1 MKSFLQ
7 FLQRAFKY
15 FRTTRRVW
23 RRPPR
28 ANLLII
34 DRGTASPLDEM
45 FAQHDPHIMEIRGES
60 VNMFALLRALPKI
73 HLGAVA
79 YLEAY
84 IDFVK
89 PKLVLSRTDNNHTLW
104 QLKRRPNVTYK
115 VALVQNGWRLTVD
128 FEIPALLS
136 STGPCGDWEID
147 KLFAFGSAWVSQIPS
162 HVLFTAELNG
172 SSKANHFLFSRKSE
186 KNGIG
191 FISSYR
197 PTVGKSQNYLDV
209 SVQYQFLDRKIG
221 KTGKDFFII
230 ANTKKSDSVWP
241 EFNYYSESFVKSK
254 WKLLSR
260 DFSLSSY
267 QKLQSVECVIVE
279 SSSLGYECLGMGMRV
294 GFIAFRPQHRQDRR
308 FGKPLEFGE
317 KGPFWTNDP
326 SEEEIG
332 RILDYLLN
340 VSDEQWER
348 DSGWIRDQLMVHDYG
363 NTKIRAYVEGVLTD
377 SLESK

>member
-7 FLQRAFKY
+7 FLLRAFKY
-15 FRTTRRVW
+15 FRSTKRVW

-28 ANLLII
+28 ADLLII

-45 FAQHDPHIMEIRGES
+45 FAHHNPHIMDIRGES
-60 VNMFALLRALPKI
+60 VNMLALLRALPKI

-84 IDFVK
+84 IDFVA
-89 PKLVLSRTDNNHTLW
+89 PKLILSRTDNNHTLW

-115 VALVQNGWRLTVD
+115 VALIQNGWRLNNPNSLSVRNEFDDYKVD
-128 FEIPALLS
+128 SAFVFSNASKSIFSLNLRANYFE
-136 STGPCGDWEID
+136 CGSI
-147 KLFAFGSAWVSQIPS
+147 
-162 HVLFTAELNG
+162 
-172 SSKANHFLFSRKSE
+172 KANE
-186 KNGIG
+186 
-191 FISSYR
+191 
-197 PTVGKSQNYLDV
+197 
-209 SVQYQFLDRKIG
+209 
-221 KTGKDFFII
+221 
-230 ANTKKSDSVWP
+230 
-241 EFNYYSESFVKSK
+241 FVKSVEGVK
-254 WKLLSR
+254 ERQKFTLISSFRNSKHENYSSGISFMTNLASVSR
-260 DFSLSSY
+260 KHGLTICLAGSESNESGSKAEKFFYDECLAGCEWEFHRRVTAWSSY
-267 QKLQSVECVIVE
+267 ELVKKSPFVIVE

>member
-1 MKSFLQ
+1 MKAFLQ

-15 FRTTRRVW
+15 FRNTKRVW

-28 ANLLII
+28 ASLLII
-34 DRGTASPLDEM
+34 DRGTASPLDEI
-45 FAQHDPHIMEIRGES
+45 FAHHNPHIMEIRGES

-89 PKLVLSRTDNNHTLW
+89 PKLILSRTDNNHTLW
-104 QLKRRPNVTYK
+104 QLKRRPNVTHK
-115 VALVQNGWRLTVD
+115 VALIQNGWRLD
-128 FEIPALLS
+128 LEFEMPKLLS
-136 STGPCGDWEID
+136 TVGPSGSWFVD
-147 KLFAFGSAWVSQIPS
+147 KLFSYGPTWSAQIARTTKTEGVASGS
-162 HVLFTAELNG
+162 LL
-172 SSKANHFLFSRKSE
+172 
-186 KNGIG
+186 
-191 FISSYR
+191 
-197 PTVGKSQNYLDV
+197 
-209 SVQYQFLDRKIG
+209 
-221 KTGKDFFII
+221 
-230 ANTKKSDSVWP
+230 ANTFKKSDHQQRVSLVSTFRSGYVRQNLDLGLGLYHSLDAYLTKKNLDVTIIGFSGYEDSND
-241 EFNYYSESFVKSK
+241 EFEFIKLHMPKSN
-254 WKLLSR
+254 WNLR
-260 DFSLSSY
+260 VREHRLSSY
-267 QKLQSVECVIVE
+267 ESLERCGIVLVDQ
-279 SSSLGYECLGMGMRV
+279 SSLGYEMLALGKRV
-294 GFIAFRPQHRQDRR
+294 GFIASMEWSRTTHR

-332 RILDYLLN
+332 RILDYLLS

>member
-1 MKSFLQ
+1 MKAFLQ

-15 FRTTRRVW
+15 FRNTKRVW

-28 ANLLII
+28 ASLLII

-45 FAQHDPHIMEIRGES
+45 FAHHKPQIMEIRGES
-60 VNMFALLRALPKI
+60 VNMLALFRALPKI

-89 PKLVLSRTDNNHTLW
+89 PKLILSRTDNNHTLW
-104 QLKRRPNVTYK
+104 QLKRRPNVTYQ
-115 VALVQNGWRLTVD
+115 VALVQNGWRIADSPGGETGKIGLYGNANVDCFFSVGEASRNAFRSEIKSSFIPIGSLNLNFFPKPTHDLKTKKTVS
-128 FEIPALLS
+128 L
-136 STGPCGDWEID
+136 
-147 KLFAFGSAWVSQIPS
+147 
-162 HVLFTAELNG
+162 
-172 SSKANHFLFSRKSE
+172 
-186 KNGIG
+186 
-191 FISSYR
+191 
-197 PTVGKSQNYLDV
+197 V
-209 SVQYQFLDRKIG
+209 SVFRQ
-221 KTGKDFFII
+221 KTSFDDQGINEFGGLERSLLLRGKDI
-230 ANTKKSDSVWP
+230 AVICRSASHDECSDEEYFYQVALPNLKKEFLRKDS
-241 EFNYYSESFVKSK
+241 
-254 WKLLSR
+254 R
-260 DFSLSSY
+260 LSSY
-267 QKLQSVECVIVE
+267 KWLTSRNIILFDM
-279 SSSLGYECLGMGMRV
+279 STFGYEALALGLRV
-294 GFIAFRPQHRQDRR
+294 ACISFQPAYRTTDR
-308 FGKPLEFGE
+308 FGLPLEFGE